1 MASLQLEAQHRAET
15 GHLRT
20 CEGVLR
26 ERFEARIVNGPHGPV
41 IFERLGEH
49 LGTCALDL
57 HADRERLQAASNQE
71 RLERAERR
79 SQHLV
84 REPDTVEQATARRDD
99 GTRHDITVYT
109 HGLRRAVEDLI
120 EAGL

>member
-20 CEGVLR
+20 GEGVLR
-26 ERFEARIVNGPHGPV
+26 ERFEAGIVNGPHGPV

-57 HADRERLQAASNQE
+57 HADRERLQPASNQE

-79 SQHLV
+79 SHILYVNQIRSNRRRLAV
-84 REPDTVEQATARRDD
+84 MTAPATTSLCPPR
-99 GTRHDITVYT
+99 
-109 HGLRRAVEDLI
+109 
-120 EAGL
+120 